1 MTKNTKSRPDISD
14 LYRLK
19 KLNATYPELANIIDP
34 LWVETIGNARM
45 ITVEPATTLFNG
57 NNDCNN
63 FMLIIEG
70 TIRIYQAAEDGR
82 EITLY
87 RIGAGELC
95 VLSLKSLLKKQSF
108 NAIATTESTVKAL
121 IINSENF
128 KTMLNKIEDF
138 RDFVLTTLTER
149 LCETIYLIQDTAF
162 NHLNMRLACMLGSL
176 FERNQGSSLKITH
189 QELAFEL
196 GTTREVI
203 SRILKEFERQQCVQL
218 SRGQIKLASAKGLE
232 WFSQPA

>member
-1 MTKNTKSRPDISD
+1 MQMTKNTKSRPDISD

-34 LWVETIGNARM
+34 LWVETIENARM
-45 ITVEPATTLFNG
+45 ITVKPATTLFNG

-108 NAIATTESTVKAL
+108 N
-121 IINSENF
+121 
-128 KTMLNKIEDF
+128 
-138 RDFVLTTLTER
+138 
-149 LCETIYLIQDTAF
+149 
-162 NHLNMRLACMLGSL
+162 
-176 FERNQGSSLKITH
+176 
-189 QELAFEL
+189 
-196 GTTREVI
+196 
-203 SRILKEFERQQCVQL
+203 
-218 SRGQIKLASAKGLE
+218 
-232 WFSQPA
+232 